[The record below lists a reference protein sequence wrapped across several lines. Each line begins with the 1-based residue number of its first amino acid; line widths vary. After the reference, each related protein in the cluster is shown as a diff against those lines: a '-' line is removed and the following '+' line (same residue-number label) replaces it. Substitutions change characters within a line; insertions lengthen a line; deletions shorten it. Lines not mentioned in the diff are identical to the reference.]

1 MNTVADGLVLAIRSL
16 PKDDKARVLKSL
28 LEDGDVRRAIAELL
42 VKELVSPIMSH
53 NGGKHRPISGELLG
67 TSDTSKERG
76 RRIRESY
83 ILELARS
90 GLKINQVD
98 NVWAKTPSG
107 LWVAIPFAT
116 ERRSG
121 RWFLGLPENEVIKRI
136 QNGGVVVVLLCQS
149 VSGPVLDFV
158 LPSSKFS
165 EIVNLLSKSKGQLKF
180 NLKRVGNR
188 YYLVL
193 PSHGSLDVSEYK
205 GNLSVLKR

>member
-16 PKDDKARVLKSL
+16 PKDDKARVLKGL

-42 VKELVSPIMSH
+42 VKELVSPTMSH
-53 NGGKHRPISGELLG
+53 NGEKQRPSSSELLG

-83 ILELARS
+83 ISELVRS

-98 NVWAKTPSG
+98 NVWAKNPSG

-116 ERRSG
+116 ERRSD

-158 LPSSKFS
+158 LPSSKFG
-165 EIVNLLSKSKGQLKF
+165 EIVNFLSRSKGQLKF

-193 PSHGSLDVSEYK
+193 PNHGSLDVSEYK